1 MASLPYVPI
10 ASYTTY
16 NALLVELEVTTDEAE
31 PNADDLSTAV
41 DNTETNKNTA
51 EAVLATKFDL
61 LFLVGC

>member
-1 MASLPYVPI
+1 MALPYVPI

-16 NALLVELEVTTDEAE
+16 DALMTELEVTTDAAE

-41 DNTETNKNTA
+41 SNALTNKNTA

>member
-1 MASLPYVPI
+1 MALPYVPI

-16 NALLVELEVTTDEAE
+16 AGIMTDLEVTTDAAEA
-31 PNADDLSTAV
+31 NANDLSTAV

-51 EAVLATKFDL
+51 EAVLATKFEL

>member
-1 MASLPYVPI
+1 MALPYVPI

-16 NALLVELEVTTDEAE
+16 NALLTELEVTTDAAE

-41 DNTETNKNTA
+41 DNAETNKNTA